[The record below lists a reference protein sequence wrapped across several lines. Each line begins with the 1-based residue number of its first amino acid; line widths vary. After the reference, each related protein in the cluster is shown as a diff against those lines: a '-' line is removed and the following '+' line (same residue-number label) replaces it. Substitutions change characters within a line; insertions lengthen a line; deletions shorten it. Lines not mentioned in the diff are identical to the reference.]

1 MDKLLETLKKLI
13 DGEIDFDEIQKA
25 VASVIHNIYEG
36 FGEKID
42 VERLEGVGMKA
53 YAFGMIVSAL
63 LYRLTSPS
71 SSKEAET
78 ILNNFLDGFLSVQP
92 LPPSTI
98 VSMLEFV
105 KAKIVVSTI
114 SREEKESVMHI

>member
-1 MDKLLETLKKLI
+1 LKKLI
-13 DGEIDFDEIQKA
+13 DGEIDFDEIQKTS
-25 VASVIHNIYEG
+25 VSVIHNIYEG

-42 VERLEGVGMKA
+42 VERLEVIGMKA

-105 KAKIVVSTI
+105 KTKIVVSTI
-114 SREEKESVMHI
+114 SKEEKESVMHT